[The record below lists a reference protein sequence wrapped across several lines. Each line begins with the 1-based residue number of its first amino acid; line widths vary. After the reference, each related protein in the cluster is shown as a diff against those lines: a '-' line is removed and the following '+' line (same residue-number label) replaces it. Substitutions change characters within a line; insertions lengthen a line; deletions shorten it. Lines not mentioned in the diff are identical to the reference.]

1 MKRMEY
7 LERLWGYE
15 TIKPPLN
22 TVRGG
27 FSAANYFLTRR
38 YF

>member
-1 MKRMEY
+1 MKRNEY
-7 LERLWGYE
+7 IERLWGYE
-15 TIKPPLN
+15 TIKPPL
-22 TVRGG
+22 TVFRGG